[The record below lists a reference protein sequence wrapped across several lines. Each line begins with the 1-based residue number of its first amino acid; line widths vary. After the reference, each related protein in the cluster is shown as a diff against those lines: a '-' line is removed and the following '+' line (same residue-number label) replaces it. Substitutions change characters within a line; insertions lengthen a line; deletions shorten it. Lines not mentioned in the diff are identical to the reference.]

1 MIRNHVATFYFTTT
15 ADARAIL
22 QAFHWSDENR
32 RTLESFLN

>member
-1 MIRNHVATFYFTTT
+1 MIRYHFATFYFTTT
-15 ADARAIL
+15 GDARAVS